1 MRYEELIKA
10 YFDSFESE
18 RLPYIKCTKCGKVFY
33 YPRTFCINCNSTDLQ
48 VKTSEG
54 KGKIFTMTKF
64 NNTIYGI
71 VELKE
76 GFRLYTNIID
86 ENGKADIGVDVEVRF
101 TVGNGGKK
109 FPVFRVV

>member
-1 MRYEELIKA
+1 
-10 YFDSFESE
+10 
-18 RLPYIKCTKCGKVFY
+18 
-33 YPRTFCINCNSTDLQ
+33 
-48 VKTSEG
+48 
-54 KGKIFTMTKF
+54 MTKF